1 MSYQDVIADIRRIT
15 VFDPR
20 HRPVAMD
27 DAAVLDIGA
36 GTNDDAVYL
45 SADNAII
52 PDAGPCADGNIAN
65 DPATWRDKGAVVDL
79 RRLAVDRNDAD
90 IGSPEI
96 LGDHSRFFQ
105 SDICG
110 RTEA

>member
-1 MSYQDVIADIRRIT
+1 
-15 VFDPR
+15 
-20 HRPVAMD
+20 MD

-36 GTNDDAVYL
+36 GTDNYAVYL
-45 SADNAII
+45 GADNAIV
-52 PDAGPCADGNIAN
+52 PDARLGADGNIAN
-65 DPATWRDKGAVVDL
+65 DPATRRDKGAVVDL

-110 RTEA
+110 KTDA